1 LEVSTVLATI
11 ERLEILDQTK
21 DLANMVLQSDEAE
34 EYRRFYYKLK
44 NNTQSQIRISKFVK
58 LKEQYEDVQRFGRY
72 HPDYSRIN
80 KEVREAKREMDLD
93 ENVAGF
99 RRAETAL
106 QSMLDEISIIVG
118 QAVSE
123 HIKVPSGN
131 PFFETGS
138 SCSGGCGSGGGCS
151 CSA

>member
-1 LEVSTVLATI
+1 MLATI
-11 ERLEILDQTK
+11 ERLEILDQAEE
-21 DLANMVLQSDEAE
+21 LANMVIESEEAE
-34 EYRRFYYKLK
+34 EYRRLYYKLK
-44 NNTQSQIRISKFVK
+44 NSTQSQRKISEFVK
-58 LKEQYEDVQRFGRY
+58 LKELYEDVQRFGRY

-99 RRAETAL
+99 RKAETAL
-106 QSMLDEISIIVG
+106 QSILDELSRIMG
-118 QAVSE
+118 MAVSE

-131 PFFETGS
+131 PFFESSS

>member
-1 LEVSTVLATI
+1 MLATI
-11 ERLEILDQTK
+11 ERLEILDETK
-21 DLANMVLQSDEAE
+21 ELANMVLQSEEAE

-72 HPDYSRIN
+72 HPDYSLIN

-106 QSMLDEISIIVG
+106 QSMLDEISRIVG

-123 HIKVPSGN
+123 QIKVPSGN

>member
-1 LEVSTVLATI
+1 MLATI
-11 ERLEILDQTK
+11 ERLEILDQAEE
-21 DLANMVLQSDEAE
+21 LANMVLQSEEAE
-34 EYRRFYYKLK
+34 EYRRLYYKLK
-44 NNTQSQIRISKFVK
+44 NSTQSQRKISEFVK
-58 LKEQYEDVQRFGRY
+58 LKELYEDVQRFGRY
-72 HPDYSRIN
+72 HPDYSSIN

-99 RRAETAL
+99 RKAETAL
-106 QSMLDEISIIVG
+106 QSILDELSRIMG
-118 QAVSE
+118 MAVSE

-131 PFFETGS
+131 PFFETSS

>member
-1 LEVSTVLATI
+1 MLATI
-11 ERLEILDQTK
+11 ERLEILDQAEE
-21 DLANMVLQSDEAE
+21 LANMVLQSEEAE
-34 EYRRFYYKLK
+34 EYRRLYYKLK
-44 NNTQSQIRISKFVK
+44 NSTQSQRKISEFVK
-58 LKEQYEDVQRFGRY
+58 LKELYEDVQRFGRY

-99 RRAETAL
+99 RKAETAL
-106 QSMLDEISIIVG
+106 QSILDELSRIMG
-118 QAVSE
+118 MAVSE

-131 PFFETGS
+131 PFFETSS